1 MKVMRIPYI
10 WSTVLLCVLNASAQM
25 PGMNRWWERPIVRDL
40 GLSRQQR
47 EEILA
52 VVRDSRTHLIKL
64 RAAVEIAEAELRD
77 EMNEEVVDADK
88 AGAAI
93 DKVVGARAELMRNI
107 SQMSLRLR
115 MILTAEQWRE
125 LQKRVRQPARN
136 PAIRAPGAGG
146 TGKSPV
152 PAPDGFLGL

>member
-1 MKVMRIPYI
+1 M
-10 WSTVLLCVLNASAQM
+10 TGANFL
-25 PGMNRWWERPIVRDL
+25 
-40 GLSRQQR
+40 
-47 EEILA
+47 
-52 VVRDSRTHLIKL
+52 
-64 RAAVEIAEAELRD
+64 IAETGSNVIVT
-77 EMNEEVVDADK
+77 NEGNGDLTSTLPRVQIVT
-88 AGAAI
+88 AAI

-125 LQKRVRQPARN
+125 LQKRVRQPARD